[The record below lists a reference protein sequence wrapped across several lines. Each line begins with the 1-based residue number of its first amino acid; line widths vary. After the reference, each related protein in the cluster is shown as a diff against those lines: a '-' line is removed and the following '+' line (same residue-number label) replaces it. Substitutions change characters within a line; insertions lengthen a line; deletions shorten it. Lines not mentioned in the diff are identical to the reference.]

1 MRDRFQTFFASHGGI
16 VGKIARAYARDPEAR
31 RDLEQEIATQAWRA
45 YPSYDEARSTFS
57 TWLFRVALNV
67 AISHLR
73 RARSF
78 EPLGE
83 VAAEPATKDD
93 RIEAMY
99 VSIRALEP
107 LKRALVLL
115 YLEDHSYREIAEILG
130 ISEANVAVRLTRIK
144 AELRTQ
150 LKGV

>member
-1 MRDRFQTFFASHGGI
+1 MRDRFQTLFASHGGL
-16 VGKIARAYARDPEAR
+16 VGKIARAYARDSESR
-31 RDLEQEIATQAWRA
+31 LDLEQEIAAQAWRA
-45 YPSYDEARSTFS
+45 YPSYDDARARFS

-83 VAAEPATKDD
+83 VAVVPAFEDE

-99 VSIRALEP
+99 ASIRELEP

-115 YLEDHSYREIAEILG
+115 YLEDRSYREIAETLG

-150 LKGV
+150 LKGA